1 MNPSQAAG
9 ANSRAGPAGFLESRT
24 ATVPDHGPEP
34 GRAVSTQLFIPVL
47 RLLRSHRTSR
57 SEVLEGTYRGDADNG
72 GASLRAVTYPGDVV
86 QRVLGRKGVE
96 PKGVEGLRI
105 GLEVFFPFEVEATR
119 QVVENNHI
127 QISCVRK

>member
-1 MNPSQAAG
+1 M
-9 ANSRAGPAGFLESRT
+9 FLESRT
-24 ATVPDHGPEP
+24 ATSPAQGPGP

-57 SEVLEGTYRGDADNG
+57 SEVLEGMYRGSAVMG

-96 PKGVEGLRI
+96 LKGVEGLGV
-105 GLEVFFPFEVEATR
+105 GLKVFFPFEIEATR